1 MDVTPLLLK
10 WINKKYLNK
19 KIINSL
25 YSSFSSTQPFP
36 NLELPK
42 FFQEEKL
49 LQVLQALGEET
60 FILKE
65 ADLFQFS
72 QTADLVGARKT
83 GFFCT
88 EGQTCP
94 SCAKNS
100 VLQEFRSFLSSLEF
114 VSYLSTLTGITLQPQ
129 KIDLSG
135 TIYQDTDYLLCHDD
149 QLEGRKIAYIIYLS
163 DLLLKEG
170 GGLVLYNSQKG
181 IPTTKAKTIVPKFN
195 TLAFFEV
202 SPRSF
207 HSVEEVVSD
216 TQRIALTGW
225 FY

>member
-1 MDVTPLLLK
+1 MIDQLCP
-10 WINKKYLNK
+10 
-19 KIINSL
+19 
-25 YSSFSSTQPFP
+25 SFSSASPFP
-36 NLELPK
+36 HLELPG

-65 ADLFQFS
+65 ADLFQFH
-72 QTADLVGARKT
+72 QTADLVGT
-83 GFFCT
+83 
-88 EGQTCP
+88 
-94 SCAKNS
+94 KNS
-100 VLQEFRSFLSSLEF
+100 VLQEFRSFLSSPEF
-114 VSYLSTLTGITLQPQ
+114 VSYLSTLTGMALQQ
-129 KIDLSG
+129 KKIDISG

-163 DLLLKEG
+163 DLQQKEG
-170 GGLVLYNSQKG
+170 GGLVLYKSQKS
-181 IPTTKAKTIVPKFN
+181 IPTVQAKTIVPKFN
-195 TLAFFEV
+195 TFAFFAV

-207 HSVEEVVSD
+207 HAVEEVVSD